1 LTEAA
6 CGVAKVSTTADPK
19 RYAAWFLVGCN
30 RDLVGYDSEFTLSL
44 NFRLT
49 SVSKL
54 IVGKTVTEYAG
65 AV

>member
-1 LTEAA
+1 VRLPRLSAA
-6 CGVAKVSTTADPK
+6 ADLS